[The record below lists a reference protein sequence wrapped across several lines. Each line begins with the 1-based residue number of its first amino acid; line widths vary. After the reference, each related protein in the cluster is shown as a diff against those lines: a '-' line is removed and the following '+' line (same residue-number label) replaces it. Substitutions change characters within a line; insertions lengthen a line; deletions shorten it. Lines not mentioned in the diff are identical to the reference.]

1 MGGFSREWDT
11 VKPDMD
17 NFRSA
22 QSMLVLKF
30 QGLGKLLDLN
40 ICCFVVNKFL
50 LLLQFCSFL
59 VQFCKLSYNFLL
71 GQMG

>member
-22 QSMLVLKF
+22 PSMLVLKF
-30 QGLGKLLDLN
+30 QGLGKLLALN
-40 ICCFVVNKFL
+40 ICCFVVNNFFVVVAIL
-50 LLLQFCSFL
+50 LYF
-59 VQFCKLSYNFLL
+59 
-71 GQMG
+71 